1 MMLNLF
7 FISLSTSFIIVFI
20 NQLLFYLNFTNYS
33 FSSFRL
39 IENNIANYLIIF
51 FSVSFILFVI
61 SFIFYKTKLRF
72 KNSYLILLIS
82 IELFIA
88 INLILR
94 IYDKIFLDI
103 QSIFSLLFMVILST
117 YQFFYSIIY
126 LNVVK

>member
-1 MMLNLF
+1 MLNLF

-39 IENNIANYLIIF
+39 IENNIANYLILF
-51 FSVSFILFVI
+51 FSFRFILFVI

>member
-1 MMLNLF
+1 MLNLF

-51 FSVSFILFVI
+51 FSVSFIVFVI

>member
-1 MMLNLF
+1 MLNLF

-51 FSVSFILFVI
+51 FSISFILFVI

>member
-1 MMLNLF
+1 MLNLF

-72 KNSYLILLIS
+72 KNSYFILLIS

>member
-1 MMLNLF
+1 MLNLF